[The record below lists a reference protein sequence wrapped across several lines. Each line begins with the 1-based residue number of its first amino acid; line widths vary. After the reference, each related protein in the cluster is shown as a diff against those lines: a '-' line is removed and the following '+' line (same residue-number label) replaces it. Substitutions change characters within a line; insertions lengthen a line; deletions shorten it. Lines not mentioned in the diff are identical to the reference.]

1 MIGMGYRLIAREIDS
16 IGAAAAAEIMNCLSS
31 AHMRLAEGQGAEL
44 LWRDAT
50 DKRLSPLDA
59 LKIYALKTSP
69 AFEAALFTG
78 VRLAGDASAYAEP
91 IKQFARN
98 MGVAFQIINDL
109 QDWHGDDHNK
119 LGAAG
124 DVLGGR
130 PTVLLALALQSLKG
144 EEPQQLLRALSN
156 DSGLSDEQRISDAR
170 RLFEKAR
177 VFEQAERLIE
187 KHRERAIEIAD
198 AIEPESL
205 RRLFY
210 YLVDTVLSDVDI
222 KKPQS
227 QESPIV
233 THSITMKPPA
243 SLTATFEAG

>member
-1 MIGMGYRLIAREIDS
+1 
-16 IGAAAAAEIMNCLSS
+16 
-31 AHMRLAEGQGAEL
+31 
-44 LWRDAT
+44 
-50 DKRLSPLDA
+50 
-59 LKIYALKTSP
+59 
-69 AFEAALFTG
+69 
-78 VRLAGDASAYAEP
+78 
-91 IKQFARN
+91 
-98 MGVAFQIINDL
+98 
-109 QDWHGDDHNK
+109 
-119 LGAAG
+119 
-124 DVLGGR
+124 
-130 PTVLLALALQSLKG
+130 
-144 EEPQQLLRALSN
+144 
-156 DSGLSDEQRISDAR
+156 
-170 RLFEKAR
+170 LFEKAR